1 MSKFTICFVNKIYPI
16 GGSGTFIQNFKSY
29 LKKKKHTILELKKK
43 NIDYIFITGS
53 NFRNVIPIIYKKLFG
68 SKIINRVDG
77 KNWTYKYK
85 SSSKLNY
92 IHSYL
97 QNLNILFFQ
106 LISDKIIYQSNYVK
120 KTWQKKN
127 LQNKSVTIY
136 KPRFKLQKKEI

>member
-29 LKKKKHTILELKKK
+29 LKKKTYYFRIKKK

-85 SSSKLNY
+85 SSSKLKY

-97 QNLNILFFQ
+97 QNLNVLFFQ

-120 KTWQKKN
+120 KPGKKN
-127 LQNKSVTIY
+127 LQ
-136 KPRFKLQKKEI
+136 KKCYYL